1 MNILITGARGF
12 MGKNLRSALTGRYG
26 DAHRLMLLDMP
37 HTEEELLAAAAEA
50 DFVFHLAGV
59 NRPTDPA
66 DFQKGNADFTRQLLT
81 LLKERGKR
89 PPVLLSSSIQAALEN
104 PYGQSKLSAEQA
116 VADYGRETDSVVY
129 LYRLP
134 NVFGKWSRPNYNSAV
149 ATFCHNVARGL
160 PITVNDPSVTLRLV
174 YIDDVVEEFLRA
186 MEGQPHREGEWCT
199 VQPVHEVNLGHMAEL
214 IQSFPG
220 LRDSL
225 TAPDQSDPLVKKL
238 YATYLSFLPPEDF
251 SRPTVTH
258 ADQRGSFTE
267 LLHMGSRGQV
277 SLNVSKPHITKG
289 DHWHQTKHEKF
300 IVLQGEGVIRFRKV
314 GDSTVIA
321 YKVSGENLTV
331 VDIPTGYTHSIEN
344 TGDTDMLTLMW
355 ANEVFDPAH
364 PDTLRLPVLETP
376 AEAKEND

>member
-66 DFQKGNADFTRQLLT
+66 DFQKGNAEFTRQLLT

-116 VADYGRETDSVVY
+116 VADYGRETGSAVY

-186 MEGQPHREGEWCT
+186 MEGQPNREGEWCT

-214 IQSFPG
+214 IQSFPA

-364 PDTLRLPVLETP
+364 PDTLRLPVLETH

>member
-1 MNILITGARGF
+1 LNILITGARGF
-12 MGKNLRSALTGRYG
+12 MGKNLRSALTGRCG
-26 DAHRLMLLDMP
+26 DAHRLMLVDMP
-37 HTEEELLAAAAEA
+37 HTEEQLRAAAAEA

-66 DFQKGNADFTRQLLT
+66 DFQKGNADFTQHLLE
-81 LLKERGKR
+81 LLKENGKR

-116 VADYGRETDSVVY
+116 VADYGRETGSAVY

-214 IQSFPG
+214 IQSFPA

>member
-116 VADYGRETDSVVY
+116 VADYGRETGSAVY

-214 IQSFPG
+214 IQSFPA

-344 TGDTDMLTLMW
+344 TGDTDMLTLKW

-364 PDTLRLPVLETP
+364 PDTLRLTVLETH

>member
-66 DFQKGNADFTRQLLT
+66 DFQKGNADFTRWLLT

-116 VADYGRETDSVVY
+116 VADYGRETGSAVY

-277 SLNVSKPHITKG
+277 SLNISKPHITKG

>member
-12 MGKNLRSALTGRYG
+12 MGKNLRSALTGRCG

-116 VADYGRETDSVVY
+116 VADYGRETGSAVY
-129 LYRLP
+129 RYRLP

-214 IQSFPG
+214 IQSFPA

-277 SLNVSKPHITKG
+277 SLNVSRPHITKG

>member
-37 HTEEELLAAAAEA
+37 HTAEELLAAAAEA

-116 VADYGRETDSVVY
+116 VADYGRETGSAVY

-149 ATFCHNVARGL
+149 ATFCHNVAQGL

-214 IQSFPG
+214 IQSFPA

-364 PDTLRLPVLETP
+364 PDTLRLPVLENA

>member
-12 MGKNLRSALTGRYG
+12 MGKNLRSALTGRCG

-116 VADYGRETDSVVY
+116 VADYGRETGSAVY

-199 VQPVHEVNLGHMAEL
+199 VQPVHEVNLGHIAEL
-214 IQSFPG
+214 IQSFPA

>member
-116 VADYGRETDSVVY
+116 VADYGRGTGSAVY

-225 TAPDQSDPLVKKL
+225 AAPDQSDPLVKKL

-277 SLNVSKPHITKG
+277 SLNVSRPHITKG

-376 AEAKEND
+376 AEAKEKA

>member
-12 MGKNLRSALTGRYG
+12 MGKNLRSALTGRCG

-116 VADYGRETDSVVY
+116 VADYGRETGSAVY

-214 IQSFPG
+214 IQSFPA

-277 SLNVSKPHITKG
+277 SLNVSRPHITKG

-355 ANEVFDPAH
+355 ANEVFDPAR
-364 PDTLRLPVLETP
+364 PDTLRLPVLEN
-376 AEAKEND
+376 AAKGKEKA

>member
-26 DAHRLMLLDMP
+26 EAHRLMLLDMP

-116 VADYGRETDSVVY
+116 VADYGRETGAAVY

>member
-116 VADYGRETDSVVY
+116 VADYGRETGAAVY

-214 IQSFPG
+214 IQSFPA

-355 ANEVFDPAH
+355 ANEVFEPAH

>member
-12 MGKNLRSALTGRYG
+12 MGKNLRSALTGRCG

-66 DFQKGNADFTRQLLT
+66 DFQKGNVDFTQHLLE
-81 LLKERGKR
+81 LLKENGKR

-116 VADYGRETDSVVY
+116 VADYGRETGSAVY

-214 IQSFPG
+214 IQSFPA

-225 TAPDQSDPLVKKL
+225 TAPDQRDPLVKKL

-300 IVLQGEGVIRFRKV
+300 IVMQGEGVIRFRKV

>member
-66 DFQKGNADFTRQLLT
+66 DFQKGNADFTRELLT

-116 VADYGRETDSVVY
+116 VADYGRETGAAVY

-214 IQSFPG
+214 IQSFPA

>member
-116 VADYGRETDSVVY
+116 VADYGRETGSAVY

-160 PITVNDPSVTLRLV
+160 PITVNNPSVTLRLV

-186 MEGQPHREGEWCT
+186 MEGQPCREGEWCT

-214 IQSFPG
+214 IQSFPA

-277 SLNVSKPHITKG
+277 SLNVSRPHITKG

>member
-1 MNILITGARGF
+1 LNILITGARGF
-12 MGKNLRSALTGRYG
+12 MGKNLRSALTGRCG

-116 VADYGRETDSVVY
+116 VADYGRETGSAVY

-134 NVFGKWSRPNYNSAV
+134 NIFGKWSRPNYNSAV

-214 IQSFPG
+214 IQSFPA

-277 SLNVSKPHITKG
+277 SLNISKPHITKG

>member
-12 MGKNLRSALTGRYG
+12 MGKNLRSALTGRCG

-116 VADYGRETDSVVY
+116 VANYGRETGSAVY

-174 YIDDVVEEFLRA
+174 YIDDMVEEFLRA

-214 IQSFPG
+214 IQAFPG

-277 SLNVSKPHITKG
+277 SLNVSRPHITKG

>member
-12 MGKNLRSALTGRYG
+12 MGKNLRSALTGRCG

-116 VADYGRETDSVVY
+116 VADYGRETGSAVY

-186 MEGQPHREGEWCT
+186 MEGQPHREGEWCN

-214 IQSFPG
+214 IQSFPA

>member
-12 MGKNLRSALTGRYG
+12 MGKNLRSALTGRCG

-116 VADYGRETDSVVY
+116 VADYGRETGSAVY
-129 LYRLP
+129 RYRLP

-355 ANEVFDPAH
+355 ANEVFDPAR

>member
-12 MGKNLRSALTGRYG
+12 MGKNLRSALTGRCG

-116 VADYGRETDSVVY
+116 VADYGRETGSAVY

-134 NVFGKWSRPNYNSAV
+134 NIFGKWSRPNYNSAV

-186 MEGQPHREGEWCT
+186 MEGQPHREGEWCD
-199 VQPVHEVNLGHMAEL
+199 VQPVHEVNLGHMAKL

-364 PDTLRLPVLETP
+364 PDTLRLPVLENA

>member
-26 DAHRLMLLDMP
+26 DAHRLMLVDMP

-116 VADYGRETDSVVY
+116 VADYGRETGAAVY

-214 IQSFPG
+214 IQSFPA

>member
-116 VADYGRETDSVVY
+116 VADYGRETGSAVY

-214 IQSFPG
+214 IQSFPA

>member
-12 MGKNLRSALTGRYG
+12 MGKNLRSALTGRCG
-26 DAHRLMLLDMP
+26 DAHRLMLVDMP
-37 HTEEELLAAAAEA
+37 HTEEQLRAAAAEA

-66 DFQKGNADFTRQLLT
+66 DFQKGNADFTQHLLE
-81 LLKERGKR
+81 LLKENGKR

-116 VADYGRETDSVVY
+116 VADYGRETGSAVY

-214 IQSFPG
+214 IQSFPA

>member
-12 MGKNLRSALTGRYG
+12 MGKNLRSALTGRCG

-116 VADYGRETDSVVY
+116 VADYGRETGSAVY

-199 VQPVHEVNLGHMAEL
+199 VQPVHEVNLGHMAKL
-214 IQSFPG
+214 IQSFPA

-277 SLNVSKPHITKG
+277 SLNISKPHITKG

>member
-12 MGKNLRSALTGRYG
+12 MGKNLRSALTGRCG
-26 DAHRLMLLDMP
+26 DAHRLMLVDMP

-116 VADYGRETDSVVY
+116 VADYGRETGSAVY

-214 IQSFPG
+214 IQSFPA

>member
-12 MGKNLRSALTGRYG
+12 MGKNLCAALTGRCG

-66 DFQKGNADFTRQLLT
+66 DFQKGQRRFYPAAADAAERARQAPTGAAQLVHSGGAGKSLWSEQIKRRT
-81 LLKERGKR
+81 GRGG
-89 PPVLLSSSIQAALEN
+89 LCAAET
-104 PYGQSKLSAEQA
+104 GSA
-116 VADYGRETDSVVY
+116 VY

-186 MEGQPHREGEWCT
+186 HGGRSPAGKANGASS
-199 VQPVHEVNLGHMAEL
+199 QPVHEVNLGHMAEL

-225 TAPDQSDPLVKKL
+225 DRPRSERPAGEKALRH
-238 YATYLSFLPPEDF
+238 LSQLPAAGGFLPAYRHPRRPARLLYGASAHGQPGTGQPERVQARI
-251 SRPTVTH
+251 SPRATTGTRPSMKNSSCCR
-258 ADQRGSFTE
+258 AR
-267 LLHMGSRGQV
+267 
-277 SLNVSKPHITKG
+277 
-289 DHWHQTKHEKF
+289 
-300 IVLQGEGVIRFRKV
+300 
-314 GDSTVIA
+314 A
-321 YKVSGENLTV
+321 
-331 VDIPTGYTHSIEN
+331 
-344 TGDTDMLTLMW
+344 
-355 ANEVFDPAH
+355 
-364 PDTLRLPVLETP
+364 
-376 AEAKEND
+376 

>member
-12 MGKNLRSALTGRYG
+12 MGKNLRSALTGRCG

-116 VADYGRETDSVVY
+116 VADYGRETGSAVY

-214 IQSFPG
+214 IQSFPA

>member
-12 MGKNLRSALTGRYG
+12 MGKNLRSALTGRCG

-116 VADYGRETDSVVY
+116 VADYGRETGSAVY

-214 IQSFPG
+214 IQSFPA

-225 TAPDQSDPLVKKL
+225 TAPDQSDPLVKNL

-364 PDTLRLPVLETP
+364 PDTLRLPVLETH

>member
-12 MGKNLRSALTGRYG
+12 MGKNLRSALTGRCG

-116 VADYGRETDSVVY
+116 VADYGRETGSAVY

-214 IQSFPG
+214 IQSFPA

-277 SLNVSKPHITKG
+277 SLNISKPHITKG

-344 TGDTDMLTLMW
+344 TGDMDMLTLMW

>member
-116 VADYGRETDSVVY
+116 VADYGRETGSAVY

-199 VQPVHEVNLGHMAEL
+199 VQPVHEVNLGHIAEL
-214 IQSFPG
+214 IQSFPA

>member
-12 MGKNLRSALTGRYG
+12 MGKNLRSALTGRCG

-59 NRPTDPA
+59 NRPTYPA

-116 VADYGRETDSVVY
+116 VADYGRETGSAVY

-214 IQSFPG
+214 IQSFPA

>member
-12 MGKNLRSALTGRYG
+12 MGKNLRSALTGRCG

-81 LLKERGKR
+81 LLKESGKR

-116 VADYGRETDSVVY
+116 VADYGRETGSAVY

-186 MEGQPHREGEWCT
+186 MEGQPHREGEWCA

-277 SLNVSKPHITKG
+277 SLNISKPHITKG

>member
-12 MGKNLRSALTGRYG
+12 MGKNLRSALTGRCG

-116 VADYGRETDSVVY
+116 VADYGRETGSAVY

-134 NVFGKWSRPNYNSAV
+134 NIFGKWSRPNYNSAV

-186 MEGQPHREGEWCT
+186 MEGQPHREGEWCD
-199 VQPVHEVNLGHMAEL
+199 VQPVHEVNLGHMAKL

-364 PDTLRLPVLETP
+364 PDTLRLPVLETH

>member
-12 MGKNLRSALTGRYG
+12 MGKNLRSALTGRCG

-116 VADYGRETDSVVY
+116 VADYGRETGAAVY

-186 MEGQPHREGEWCT
+186 MEGQPCREGEWCT

-214 IQSFPG
+214 IQSFPA

-277 SLNVSKPHITKG
+277 SLNVSRPHITKG

-364 PDTLRLPVLETP
+364 PDTLRLPVLENA

>member
-116 VADYGRETDSVVY
+116 VADYGRETGAAVY

-214 IQSFPG
+214 IQSFPA

-355 ANEVFDPAH
+355 ANEVFDPAR
-364 PDTLRLPVLETP
+364 PDTLRLPVLENA
-376 AEAKEND
+376 AEGKEKA

>member
-116 VADYGRETDSVVY
+116 VADYGRGTGSAVY

-186 MEGQPHREGEWCT
+186 MEGQPCREGEWCA

-214 IQSFPG
+214 IQSFPA

-277 SLNVSKPHITKG
+277 SLNVSRPHITKG

-355 ANEVFDPAH
+355 ANEVFDPAR
-364 PDTLRLPVLETP
+364 PDTLRLPVLENA
-376 AEAKEND
+376 AEGKEKA

>member
-116 VADYGRETDSVVY
+116 VADYGRETGSAVY

-174 YIDDVVEEFLRA
+174 YIDDVVEEFLRT
-186 MEGQPHREGEWCT
+186 MEGQPCREGEWCA
-199 VQPVHEVNLGHMAEL
+199 VQPVHEVKLGHMAEL
-214 IQSFPG
+214 IQSFPA

-277 SLNVSKPHITKG
+277 SLNVSRPHITKG

>member
-26 DAHRLMLLDMP
+26 DAHRLILLDMP
-37 HTEEELLAAAAEA
+37 HTEEKLLAAAAEA

-116 VADYGRETDSVVY
+116 VADYGRETGAAVY

-186 MEGQPHREGEWCT
+186 MDGQPHREGEWCA

-214 IQSFPG
+214 IQSFPA

>member
-12 MGKNLRSALTGRYG
+12 MGKNLRSALTGRCG

-116 VADYGRETDSVVY
+116 VADYGRETGSAVY

-214 IQSFPG
+214 IQSFPA

-277 SLNVSKPHITKG
+277 SLNVSRPHITKG

-364 PDTLRLPVLETP
+364 PDTLRLPVLENA
-376 AEAKEND
+376 AEAKEKA

>member
-12 MGKNLRSALTGRYG
+12 MGKNLRSALTGRCG

-116 VADYGRETDSVVY
+116 VADYGRETGSAVY

-355 ANEVFDPAH
+355 ANEVFDPAR

>member
-12 MGKNLRSALTGRYG
+12 MGKNLRSALTGRCG

-116 VADYGRETDSVVY
+116 VADYGRETGSAVY

-186 MEGQPHREGEWCT
+186 MEGQPCREGEWC
-199 VQPVHEVNLGHMAEL
+199 VVPPVHEVNLGHMAEL
-214 IQSFPG
+214 IQSFPA

-277 SLNVSKPHITKG
+277 SLNVSRPHITKG